1 MIFPLNILILK
12 NKIIF
17 LEGVEKIAPT
27 ISFSSNMV
35 KYKENE
41 IPKDQMSTNTDDEFE
56 TNDEGTIIYLLKE
69 CLGQLSK
76 RFVSFF
82 DHTLS
87 IVYLSFCQSVFPSIC
102 KHDFSKATGKI

>member
-1 MIFPLNILILK
+1 
-12 NKIIF
+12 
-17 LEGVEKIAPT
+17 
-27 ISFSSNMV
+27 MV

-41 IPKDQMSTNTDDEFE
+41 IPEDKMSTNADGEFKTD
-56 TNDEGTIIYLLKE
+56 DEGTIINLLKE
-69 CLGQLSK
+69 FLGHLSK
-76 RFVSFF
+76 RFVSFS